1 MTKLELTKD
10 ELTYLG
16 IELNMRLIECNAYSE
31 AYAKSLNSTYKKITG
46 NDHTEYLRRFG
57 GEKNVATNR
66 KYKKP
71 GYIIR

>member
-10 ELTYLG
+10 EITYLG
-16 IELNMRLIECNAYSE
+16 IELNMRLIECNAYSKV
-31 AYAKSLNSTYKKITG
+31 YATSLNSIYKKITG
-46 NDHTEYLRRFG
+46 NDHSEYLRRFG

-71 GYIIR
+71 DYII